1 MKEFLK
7 KHKYKLISVCSFL
20 FVLLVWQLVT
30 DVFHLVSPVMLPSP
44 AKILDTLW
52 YKLTGGTV
60 PDGSSLFENIW
71 SSLKIA
77 LGGYAVGVLIG
88 VPLELAWRGA
98 DALNFLQNPYLILSV
113 QYQLWPGF
121 H

>member
-1 MKEFLK
+1 MKELFQ
-7 KHKYKLISVCSFL
+7 KYKFQLISVCSFL

-44 AKILDTLW
+44 TKILNTLW

-77 LGGYAVGVLIG
+77 LGGYVGTGSLYRRKGKGRRSLYGRTGREIG
-88 VPLELAWRGA
+88 RG
-98 DALNFLQNPYLILSV
+98 DY
-113 QYQLWPGF
+113 
-121 H
+121 

>member
-1 MKEFLK
+1 MKELFQ
-7 KHKYKLISVCSFL
+7 KYKFQLISVCSFL

-44 AKILDTLW
+44 TKILNTLW

-71 SSLKIA
+71 SSLKISEAYGAGDFDLVKKRVSTLFAMCSVLSAVILA
-77 LGGYAVGVLIG
+77 LLD
-88 VPLELAWRGA
+88 P
-98 DALNFLQNPYLILSV
+98 
-113 QYQLWPGF
+113 
-121 H
+121 